1 LGKST
6 GLKPRLTKEAHIKYI
21 EQKVWRLEIP
31 DGTDTAYRLAQL
43 DDYNSLNRDTFPW
56 KPPFTLNI
64 RARASSQTIPGTW
77 GFGLWNDP
85 FSFSLGFGGGTR
97 RVPALPNAAW
107 FFFASP
113 QNALS
118 LRDDLP
124 GAGNLAATF
133 RTRRIPAPITMVGAL
148 TLPLFL
154 IPPIARLLRR
164 FGTRYVHQ
172 DAKHIKLEV
181 TAWHSYHILWEEDQ
195 VVFYIDSEPQFT
207 TSISPLGPLGL
218 VIWVDNQFLSL
229 HPGDRLRYGTLPNPD
244 PSWIEIQDVYA
255 NGKELSIDKKSKS
268 L

>member
-1 LGKST
+1 MGKST
-6 GLKPRLTKEAHIKYI
+6 RLKPWLTKEAHIKYI
-21 EQKVWRLEIP
+21 EQKIWRLEIP
-31 DGTDTAYRLAQL
+31 AGTGAGYRLAQL
-43 DDYNSLNRDTFPW
+43 DDYKSLNRDTFPW

-113 QNALS
+113 QNYLS
-118 LRDDLP
+118 LQDDLP
-124 GAGNLAATF
+124 GAGNLTATF
-133 RTRRIPAPITMVGAL
+133 RTRGLPLPITMVGAL

-154 IPPIARLLRR
+154 IPPIARQLRR
-164 FGTRYVHQ
+164 FGTRYVQQ

-181 TAWHSYHILWEEDQ
+181 TAWHSYQLLWEEDQ
-195 VVFYIDSEPQFT
+195 VVFHIDGEPQLT
-207 TSISPLGPLGL
+207 TSISPHAPLGL
-218 VIWVDNQFLSL
+218 VIWVDNQFLSF
-229 HPGDRLRYGTLPNPD
+229 PPKDRLRYGTLPNPN